1 MKSQSILVR
10 CWWLTALRGAAALG
24 LALLLAVAP
33 PASLDGW
40 LALFGLFALADGAAL
55 ALLALARFLGGEDC
69 AGLGAAGAAGV
80 FVALVT
86 LIAAAV
92 GSSPAL
98 ASWLIA
104 GWALAAGAPQLVA
117 ALHARRQHGG
127 EELTVAAAAIVLG
140 GGLAI
145 AAAIDD
151 TALTGFFFVDLIAFL
166 AGAALLGHVALA
178 RRRSWEGAAALYLSL
193 PAWLPATRARLVR
206 GLRARIASW

>member
-1 MKSQSILVR
+1 MKSRSILVR
-10 CWWLTALRGAAALG
+10 CWWLTALRGAAAMG
-24 LALLLAVAP
+24 LALVLAVAP

-40 LALFGLFALADGAAL
+40 LALVGLYALADGGAL
-55 ALLALARFLGGEDC
+55 ALLALARFLGGEDF
-69 AGLGAAGAAGV
+69 GWLGAAAAAGV
-80 FVALVT
+80 LLALMT

-92 GSSPAL
+92 GAPPGL
-98 ASWLIA
+98 ASGLIA
-104 GWALAAGAPQLVA
+104 VWAVAAGAPQLVA
-117 ALHARRQHGG
+117 ALHARQQHGG
-127 EELTVAAAAIVLG
+127 EELTVTAAAIVFG

-145 AAAIDD
+145 AAITD
-151 TALTGFFFVDLIAFL
+151 TALIGFFFVDLIAFL